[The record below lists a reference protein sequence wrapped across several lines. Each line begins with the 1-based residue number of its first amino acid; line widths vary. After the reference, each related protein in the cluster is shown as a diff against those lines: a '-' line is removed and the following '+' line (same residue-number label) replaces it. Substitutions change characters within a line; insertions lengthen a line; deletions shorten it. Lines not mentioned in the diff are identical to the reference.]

1 MIINSEINRFIDH
14 TLLKADATK
23 LQLKK
28 LCEEALFHHFFSV
41 CINPYYVAF
50 AYDLLKGSDV
60 SVCTVIG
67 FPLGANCTE
76 TKVFETENAIHQ
88 GASEIDMVINI
99 AALKN
104 QEWDIV
110 KNDIYSVVLAADKKK
125 VKVILE
131 MCLLTY
137 EEKICAIKICGDAG
151 AHFVKTSTGFSTN
164 GATVEDVL
172 LMKKNILPHMEV
184 KASGGVR
191 DLSSA
196 ERFLKAGA
204 TRLGTSSG
212 IAILKGISSLKED
225 Y

>member
-1 MIINSEINRFIDH
+1 MVKNFQINRYIDH

-23 LQLKK
+23 SQIKI
-28 LCEEALFHHFFSV
+28 LCEEALLHHFFSV
-41 CINPYYVAF
+41 CINPYYVPFAF
-50 AYDLLKGSDV
+50 DLLKGSDV
-60 SVCTVIG
+60 SVCTVVG
-67 FPLGANCTE
+67 FPLGANCTK
-76 TKVFETENAIHQ
+76 TKVLEAKNAIDQ

-99 AALKN
+99 GALKG

-110 KNDIYSVVLAADKKK
+110 KNDIQSVVLAADENK

-131 MCLLTY
+131 MCLLTH
-137 EEKICAIKICGDAG
+137 EEKIMALKLCCEAG

-164 GATVEDVL
+164 GATIEDVL
-172 LMKKNILPHMEV
+172 FMKNNILSKMEV

-191 DLSSA
+191 DLFAA
-196 ERFLKAGA
+196 EQFLKAGA

-212 IAILKGISSLKED
+212 IAILNGISSSKEN